1 MKIEVLFPEICNLY
15 GDLANIRYLK
25 ESISNIEIIETKLT
39 DEPYFV
45 NNTPSLIYMGGMTEH
60 SQELVINKL
69 KDYKDRIKELIEEN
83 VYFLITGNAF
93 EIFGKEILNEDG
105 TKIECLGLYNTIA
118 KRDMLHRFNSL
129 YVGKFNDIDIVGFK
143 SQFTHS
149 YTNDKLNPLF
159 DTIRSCGLNP
169 NTMDEGVRINNFM
182 ATYVIGPLL
191 ILNPLF
197 TKWLLKEFNIDT
209 KLAYEEE
216 AIDAYNYRLEDYM
229 KKENIYY

>member
-1 MKIEVLFPEICNLY
+1 MKIEVLFPEVCNLY

-25 ESISNIEIIETKLT
+25 RSIDSIEIIETKLT
-39 DEPYFV
+39 DEPYFKE
-45 NNTPSLIYMGGMTEH
+45 NKPDLIYMGGMTEH

-69 KDYKDRIKELIEEN
+69 KNYKDRIKELIEKN
-83 VYFLITGNAF
+83 VHFLITGNAL
-93 EIFGKEILNEDG
+93 EIFGKEIINEDG
-105 TKIECLGLYNTIA
+105 SKIECLGIYNTIA

-129 YVGKFNDIDIVGFK
+129 YVGEFNDIKIVGFK

-149 YTNDKLNPLF
+149 YTDSKLNPLF
-159 DTIRSCGLNP
+159 KTIRSCGLNP
-169 NTMDEGVRINNFM
+169 STMDEGIRINNFM

-197 TKWLLKEFNIDT
+197 TKWLLKEFNIEN
-209 KLAYEEE
+209 KLAFEEE
-216 AIDAYNYRLEDYM
+216 AIDAYEYRYNDYM

>member
-1 MKIEVLFPEICNLY
+1 MKIEVLFPEVCNLY

-25 ESISNIEIIETKLT
+25 ESTDKVTVIETKLT
-39 DEPYFV
+39 DEPYFIE
-45 NNTPSLIYMGGMTEH
+45 NKPDLIYMGGMTEH

-69 KDYKDRIKELIEEN
+69 NKYKDRIKELIDEN
-83 VYFLITGNAF
+83 VHFLITGNAF
-93 EIFGKEILNEDG
+93 EIFGKEILNEDSS
-105 TKIECLGLYNTIA
+105 KINCLGIYNTVA

-149 YTNDKLNPLF
+149 YTEDKLNPLF
-159 DTIRSCGLNP
+159 NTIKSCGINP
-169 NTMDEGVRINNFM
+169 STMNEGIRINNSM

-197 TKWLLKEFNIDT
+197 TKWLLNEFNINT
-209 KLAYEEE
+209 KLAFEEE
-216 AIDAYNYRLEDYM
+216 AIDAYKYRLEDYM